1 MSSKPKTTT
10 PEVSESGK
18 IVKDLYGRG
27 PLNTAL
33 TGILSPNSDDP
44 YAQMAQKRLVESI
57 RGGYGARGLA
67 GSGIAQKGESEGV
80 ANMLT
85 DLAYRKEQ
93 LPVQILATG
102 SGSPSF
108 GQPAAG
114 RGFMGLK

>member
-10 PEVSESGK
+10 PEQSESAK
-18 IVKDLYGRG
+18 IVRDLYNRG
-27 PLNTAL
+27 PLNVGL
-33 TGILSPNSDDP
+33 TGALSPTSDDP

-93 LPVQILATG
+93 IPVEILKAG

-108 GQPAAG
+108 GQPAPG